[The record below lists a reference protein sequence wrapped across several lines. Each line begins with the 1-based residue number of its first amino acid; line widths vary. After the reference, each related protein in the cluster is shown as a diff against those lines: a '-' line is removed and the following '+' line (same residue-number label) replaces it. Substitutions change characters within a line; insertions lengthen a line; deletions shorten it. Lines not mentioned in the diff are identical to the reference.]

1 MSTSRQTK
9 LIHIV
14 EDEADILELL
24 QLQLGGAGYRT
35 RGFNEAPPLL
45 KTLAQELPDLIVL
58 DLMLPGMDG
67 LEACRRIKSDPAS
80 ARIPIVM
87 LTARADI
94 EDKVRGLEYGADDYI
109 TKPFDTSE
117 LLARVKAVLRRSG
130 WEGEKNVLDITPE
143 FRLDFN
149 RYEAFLS
156 SKRIDL
162 TLTEFKIIQ
171 LLTKRPGWVYNRA
184 QILDHLWG
192 TDKIVIERTVDV
204 HIRNL
209 REKLGELA
217 YMVKNVRGLGYK
229 FSTSRESASPQDG
242 QA

>member
-1 MSTSRQTK
+1 MGT

-24 QLQLGGAGYRT
+24 QLQLAGAGYHT
-35 RGFNEAPPLL
+35 RGFADAPALL
-45 KTLAQELPDLIVL
+45 DYLLSEQPDLILL

-67 LEACRRIKSDPAS
+67 FEACRRLRSDPALR
-80 ARIPIVM
+80 RIPIVM

-94 EDKVRGLEYGADDYI
+94 EDKVKGLEFGADDYV
-109 TKPFDTSE
+109 TKPFEASE
-117 LLARVKAVLRRSG
+117 LLARIKAVLRRSA
-130 WEGEKNVLDITPE
+130 WEGEKNVLDITSD

-149 RYEAFLS
+149 RYEAFRS
-156 SKRIDL
+156 GKRIDL
-162 TLTEFKIIQ
+162 TLTEFKILQ
-171 LLTKRPGWVYNRA
+171 LLTKRPGWVYNRN
-184 QILDHLWG
+184 QILDFLWG
-192 TDKIVIERTVDV
+192 TDKIVTERTIDV

-209 REKLGELA
+209 RDKLGELA

-229 FSTSRESASPQDG
+229 FSTKQEQNGLQDG

>member
-1 MSTSRQTK
+1 MGK

-24 QLQLGGAGYRT
+24 QLQLAGAGYRT
-35 RGFNEAPPLL
+35 RGFADAPALL
-45 KTLAQELPDLIVL
+45 DYLLSEQPDLILL

-67 LEACRRIKSDPAS
+67 FEACRRLRSDPALR
-80 ARIPIVM
+80 RIPIVM

-94 EDKVRGLEYGADDYI
+94 EDKVKGLEFGADDYV
-109 TKPFDTSE
+109 TKPFEASE
-117 LLARVKAVLRRSG
+117 LLARIKAVLRRSA
-130 WEGEKNVLDITPE
+130 WEGEKNVLDITSD

-149 RYEAFLS
+149 RYEAFRS
-156 SKRIDL
+156 GKRIDL
-162 TLTEFKIIQ
+162 TLTEFKILQ
-171 LLTKRPGWVYNRA
+171 LLTKRSGWVYNRN
-184 QILDHLWG
+184 QILDFLWG
-192 TDKIVIERTVDV
+192 TDKIVTERTIDV

-209 REKLGELA
+209 RDKLGELA

-229 FSTSRESASPQDG
+229 FSTKQEQNGPQDG

>member
-1 MSTSRQTK
+1 MGK

-24 QLQLGGAGYRT
+24 QLQLAGAGYHT
-35 RGFNEAPPLL
+35 RGFADAPALL
-45 KTLAQELPDLIVL
+45 DYLLSEQPDLILL

-67 LEACRRIKSDPAS
+67 FEACRRLRSDPALR
-80 ARIPIVM
+80 RIPIVM

-94 EDKVRGLEYGADDYI
+94 EDKVKGLEFGADDYV
-109 TKPFDTSE
+109 TKPFEASE
-117 LLARVKAVLRRSG
+117 LLARIKAVLRRSA
-130 WEGEKNVLDITPE
+130 WEGEKNVLDITSD

-149 RYEAFLS
+149 RYEAFRS
-156 SKRIDL
+156 GKRIDL
-162 TLTEFKIIQ
+162 TLTEFKILQ
-171 LLTKRPGWVYNRA
+171 LLTKRPGWVYNRN
-184 QILDHLWG
+184 QILDFLWG
-192 TDKIVIERTVDV
+192 TDKIVTERTIDV

-209 REKLGELA
+209 RDKLGELA

-229 FSTSRESASPQDG
+229 FSTKQEQNGPQDG

>member
-1 MSTSRQTK
+1 MGK

-24 QLQLGGAGYRT
+24 QLQLAGAGYHT
-35 RGFNEAPPLL
+35 RGFADAPALL
-45 KTLAQELPDLIVL
+45 DYLLSEQPDLILL

-67 LEACRRIKSDPAS
+67 FEACRRLRSDPALR
-80 ARIPIVM
+80 RIPIVM

-94 EDKVRGLEYGADDYI
+94 EDKVKGLEFGADDYV
-109 TKPFDTSE
+109 TKPFEASE
-117 LLARVKAVLRRSG
+117 LLARIKAVLRRSA
-130 WEGEKNVLDITPE
+130 WEGEKNVLDITSD

-149 RYEAFLS
+149 RYEAFRS
-156 SKRIDL
+156 GKRIDL
-162 TLTEFKIIQ
+162 TLTEFKILQ
-171 LLTKRPGWVYNRA
+171 LLTKRPGWVYNRN
-184 QILDHLWG
+184 QILDFLWG
-192 TDKIVIERTVDV
+192 TDKIVTERTIDV

-209 REKLGELA
+209 RDKLGELA

-229 FSTSRESASPQDG
+229 FSTKEEQNGPQDG

>member
-1 MSTSRQTK
+1 MGK

-24 QLQLGGAGYRT
+24 QLQLAGAGYRT
-35 RGFNEAPPLL
+35 RGFADAPALL
-45 KTLAQELPDLIVL
+45 DYLLSEQPDLILL

-67 LEACRRIKSDPAS
+67 FEACRRLRSDPALR
-80 ARIPIVM
+80 RIPIVM

-94 EDKVRGLEYGADDYI
+94 EDKVKGLEFGADDYV
-109 TKPFDTSE
+109 TKPFEASE
-117 LLARVKAVLRRSG
+117 LLARIKAVLRRSA
-130 WEGEKNVLDITPE
+130 WEGEKNVLDITSD

-149 RYEAFLS
+149 RYEAFRS
-156 SKRIDL
+156 GKRIDL
-162 TLTEFKIIQ
+162 TLTEFKILQ
-171 LLTKRPGWVYNRA
+171 LLTKRPGWVYNRN
-184 QILDHLWG
+184 QILDFLWG
-192 TDKIVIERTVDV
+192 TDKIVTERTIDV

-209 REKLGELA
+209 RDKLGELA

-229 FSTSRESASPQDG
+229 FSTKQEQNGPQDG

>member
-35 RGFNEAPPLL
+35 RGFSEAPPLL

-156 SKRIDL
+156 GKRIDL
-162 TLTEFKIIQ
+162 TLTEFKILQ

-217 YMVKNVRGLGYK
+217 YMVKNIRGLGYK